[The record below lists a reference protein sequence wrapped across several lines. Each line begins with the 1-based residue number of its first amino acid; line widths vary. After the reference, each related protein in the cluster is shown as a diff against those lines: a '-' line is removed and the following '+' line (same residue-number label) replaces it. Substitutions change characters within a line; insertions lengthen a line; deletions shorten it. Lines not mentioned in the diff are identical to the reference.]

1 MLRLLI
7 VSLLFGIKFCEGMD
21 ILSKNGSAL
30 VPLCLSNS
38 TFDVDIDTKKNLS
51 YMVFQENAEFIE
63 VSFYVEKQL
72 LDNLVNESEVDPR
85 VALPPYYKWVWVNGD
100 GMKIYR
106 MDYRFKMWSLGTL
119 IPSVHALDFKILTSH
134 PECFMSLD
142 ITDKFRTLHQ
152 IFMRTLFQNNSCS
165 RLVVDYTYLCHRYE
179 RYESNDHCLGTKCYI
194 FNAQHDMQDSLGFC
208 SENVNNIVDIQMKI
222 WIFICFIAINCVPF
236 LIYSLCND
244 VEEQINESSEDDS
257 NRNVR
262 EDMIESDTQE
272 DCANPPMEEQ
282 IGAVENV
289 EQNLDR
295 QTNERSA
302 EEYDTNRNVQGT
314 ASESGTGEDSAT
326 SEEHVVENV
335 DHSFLRHTRVGEVN
349 ERGENGGQT
358 SEIDTDEWVSM
369 FNIDNSNCEHYPLL
383 ARLCF
388 CIFLDNSYKKIPSCS
403 CKILVTCI
411 RSLFI
416 YFIFLPFF
424 VWWFVIANFIFY
436 HLENGQRKN
445 MSNMYDVNLLR
456 VEWLF
461 NGIFNLETRLFL
473 ACFIIASLGNI
484 LWVYVLSNP
493 ACWNSKRFL
502 HLADLHSGTFLH
514 RYRPSLLINGEFRR
528 QFWYG
533 CIPQRLQNARCL
545 KWISLVWTFPLAVLA
560 VLALCLPMF
569 DLILHIPWLLWKPC
583 KCSTTRT
590 SSREDQQDLF
600 ENEGD
605 NTPLVRPTAEQQK
618 SVFCRVVCFVVKII
632 TTFFYAFSLA
642 ITYFYTST
650 QVISMIVNYTI
661 IGLMKNWDFLLPVLI
676 LVLIAIAQII
686 NLIYCAF
693 QPMHKLQVTVFD
705 QCKLIDP
712 SLLTTRN
719 IIREERNGKY
729 FISKSFIKD
738 CYQLLDA
745 TEYSHYTL
753 YSFIKFVT
761 IILILVVTGLSIY
774 MLTGDTSTAL
784 GKVVVAIFLTF
795 VPHAL
800 KTLIRP
806 WRNDVRKSIMER
818 QIRKKIE
825 HKLECPYFMRHVRC

>member
-1 MLRLLI
+1 MFYLLT
-7 VSLLFGIKFCEGMD
+7 VYLLFGIKLSEGMD
-21 ILSKNGSAL
+21 ILAGSGAAW
-30 VPLCLSNS
+30 VPLCLSNL
-38 TFDVDIDTKKNLS
+38 TVDVDIDTKKNLS
-51 YMVFQENAEFIE
+51 YMVFQQNAEIIE

-72 LDNLVNESEVDPR
+72 LDRMVNKSEVNPT
-85 VALPPYYKWVWVNGD
+85 VALPPYHRWVWVNGD
-100 GMKIYR
+100 GMTIYR

-119 IPSVHALDFKILTSH
+119 IPSVHALDFKIHTSH
-134 PECFMSLD
+134 PKCFMSLNV
-142 ITDKFRTLHQ
+142 TEKFTTLHQ

-179 RYESNDHCLGTKCYI
+179 RYEKNDHCLGTKCYI

-208 SENVNNIVDIQMKI
+208 SENVNRIVDIQMKI
-222 WIFICFIAINCVPF
+222 WIFICFIAINCIPF
-236 LIYSLCND
+236 LIFSLRKD
-244 VEEQINESSEDDS
+244 VEEKSNESSAKEDD
-257 NRNVR
+257 
-262 EDMIESDTQE
+262 
-272 DCANPPMEEQ
+272 
-282 IGAVENV
+282 
-289 EQNLDR
+289 L
-295 QTNERSA
+295 
-302 EEYDTNRNVQGT
+302 NRNVQGKMNESEDGANPLT
-314 ASESGTGEDSAT
+314 EEQSSVVENVGQDLNRQTIESSAKEDDTNQNVQDEVSASGEGEYGAYPLMEDHVT
-326 SEEHVVENV
+326 VVVENV
-335 DHSFLRHTRVGEVN
+335 DHSAESQTKIGEISD
-349 ERGENGGQT
+349 RDDICGQT
-358 SEIDTDEWVSM
+358 SVSGADEWVRLFS
-369 FNIDNSNCEHYPLL
+369 IDKSNCKYYPLI
-383 ARLCF
+383 AKWCF
-388 CIFLDNSYKKIPSCS
+388 LIFLDDSFIYT
-403 CKILVTCI
+403 LF
-411 RSLFI
+411 RFLFI
-416 YFIFLPFF
+416 YFILLPFF
-424 VWWFVIANFIFY
+424 VWWFIIANFKFY
-436 HLENGQRKN
+436 RLENIQRQN
-445 MSNMYDVNLLR
+445 MSDKYDVNLLR

-461 NGIFNLETRLFL
+461 DGIFNLETSLFL
-473 ACFIIASLGNI
+473 FCFIIASLGNI
-484 LWVYVLSNP
+484 VWVYVLSNP

-502 HLADLHSGTFLH
+502 HLADLHSGTFLD
-514 RYRPSLLINGEFRR
+514 RYRPSLLINVEFWL

-545 KWISLVWTFPLAVLA
+545 KWVSLLWFIPLAVLA

-569 DLILHIPWLLWKPC
+569 DLILHIPWSLWKEY
-583 KCSTTRT
+583 KCSTILN
-590 SSREDQQDLF
+590 SNREELF
-600 ENEGD
+600 ENEWD
-605 NTPLVRPTAEQQK
+605 NTPLVRTTTEQQNG
-618 SVFCRVVCFVVKII
+618 VVSRMWYFVVMII
-632 TTFFYAFSLA
+632 LSCFYAFSLA
-642 ITYFYTST
+642 VTYFYTST
-650 QVISMIVNYTI
+650 QVISMIVSYTI
-661 IGLMKNWDFLLPVLI
+661 IGLMKNWDFLLPILV
-676 LVLIAIAQII
+676 LVLIAIAQMI
-686 NLIYCAF
+686 NLLYCAF